1 MNKKV
6 VVKMN
11 KYYLTYFE
19 KGKDDFTME
28 ELPESCDTI
37 GKAKARACMILTK
50 ACSKALHTS
59 NIISMCDGSY
69 ADLHDDKGNVVSSLF
84 RRSDRSWY
92 WATA

>member
-1 MNKKV
+1 MS
-6 VVKMN
+6 

-19 KGKDDFTME
+19 KGKEDFTME
-28 ELPESCDTI
+28 ELPETCDSTS
-37 GKAKARACMILTK
+37 KAKSRACMMFTR
-50 ACSKALHTS
+50 ALHTS

-69 ADLHDDKGNVVSSLF
+69 ADLHDDNGNVVSSLF

>member
-1 MNKKV
+1 MS
-6 VVKMN
+6 
-11 KYYLTYFE
+11 KYFLTYFE
-19 KGKDDFTME
+19 KGKEDFTME
-28 ELPESCDTI
+28 ELPETCDSI
-37 GKAKARACMILTK
+37 GKAKVRACMMFTK
-50 ACSKALHTS
+50 AFHTSMS

>member
-1 MNKKV
+1 MS
-6 VVKMN
+6 

-19 KGKDDFTME
+19 KGKEEFTME
-28 ELPESCDTI
+28 ELPETCDI
-37 GKAKARACMILTK
+37 ISKAKSRACMMFT
-50 ACSKALHTS
+50 KALHTS